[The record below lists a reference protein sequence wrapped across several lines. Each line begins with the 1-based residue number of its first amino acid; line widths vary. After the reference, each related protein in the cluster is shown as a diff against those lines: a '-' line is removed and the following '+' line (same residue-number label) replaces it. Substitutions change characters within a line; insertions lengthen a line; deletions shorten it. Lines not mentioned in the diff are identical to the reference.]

1 MMGPELSEK
10 WVDRLGIDF
19 TEQLLLTRSK
29 LTAGSGLFFS
39 KMNHSNTFHATCQTT
54 IQGKISI

>member
-29 LTAGSGLFFS
+29 LTAGSGLFF
-39 KMNHSNTFHATCQTT
+39 FPR
-54 IQGKISI
+54 